1 MIKVY
6 SDEDFNAICEQK
18 RKVLFTFFLV
28 TAIYALIGVACLIY
42 RSSLPY
48 ADPLLWV
55 PEWIAYVATVLFVVF
70 AFPFMGIKYYR
81 IRKYYKMLYYAS
93 EGIKNDEQNYFV
105 CFEKCDLNKD
115 YVDVIAC
122 VFMIWNKKKQEWMKR
137 VAYIDSE
144 KDLPDFNR
152 GDLVR
157 YITQGNFIIQYEI
170 LARGVMEIKEEE
182 I

>member
-6 SDEDFNAICEQK
+6 SDEDFSAICEQK

-28 TAIYALIGVACLIY
+28 TAIYALIGVTCLIY

-55 PEWIAYVATVLFVVF
+55 PEWIAYVATVLYVVF